1 MQIAECNKQS
11 SNERMHRRGER
22 RIEPSQPCR
31 EHPHVQ
37 VVIPVQLQAGIED
50 RVIRTTVETH
60 TAIAASRLSIHS
72 AHSKRWIF
80 ETNALPIETLF
91 MSQQVVVEIPGL
103 SAAANLPSPVGADH
117 RPNGLIVA
125 Y

>member
-37 VVIPVQLQAGIED
+37 VVIPVQLQVNRMRSQPGVIDLQNDLSQLTEAFVLDTPRRAISDD
-50 RVIRTTVETH
+50 RHCKNV
-60 TAIAASRLSIHS
+60 
-72 AHSKRWIF
+72 
-80 ETNALPIETLF
+80 ALRNV
-91 MSQQVVVEIPGL
+91 Q
-103 SAAANLPSPVGADH
+103 ADDC
-117 RPNGLIVA
+117 
-125 Y
+125 